1 MRCNAVTDS
10 ELLMEG
16 QPSAVG
22 FSCRYLPG
30 SRISRA
36 DFRFAERLATL
47 HHADGSSR
55 TIVWDERV
63 PMDVYTQVYG
73 VGLSPDGRFLFVP
86 SWEKGITCLNA
97 EDGRILWEFRKKHAR
112 QVFCYDEYLVC
123 FFEGEAL
130 RRISYAGE
138 ALQRLPFTGDSADC
152 WMLADGPLFMG
163 PKRRRFMLLHPED
176 FSVMNTFPQKAVT
189 GTEDD
194 PFLVWNVSGTSD
206 AITLH
211 CWHNDTRIMRELC
224 PDDAGNKEAEGAAR
238 RIF

>member
-1 MRCNAVTDS
+1 
-10 ELLMEG
+10 MEG

-47 HHADGSSR
+47 YHADGSTR
-55 TIVWDERV
+55 TIEWDERV

-86 SWEKGITCLNA
+86 SWEKGITCLSA
-97 EDGRILWEFRKKHAR
+97 GDGRILWEFRKKHAR

-138 ALQRLPFTGDSADC
+138 ELQRLPFTGDSADC

-163 PKRRRFMLLHPED
+163 PMRRKFMLLHPED
-176 FSVMNTFPQKAVT
+176 LSVMNTFPQKAVT

-211 CWHNDTRIMRELC
+211 CWHNDTRITRELC

>member
-36 DFRFAERLATL
+36 DFRFAEHLATL
-47 HHADGSSR
+47 HHADGTTRSV
-55 TIVWDERV
+55 VWDERV

-73 VGLSPDGRFLFVP
+73 VGISPDGRFLFVP
-86 SWEKGITCLNA
+86 SWEKGIACLSA
-97 EDGRILWEFRKKHAR
+97 GDGRILWEFRKKHAR
-112 QVFCYDEYLVC
+112 QVFCYDGDLVC

-138 ALQRLPFTGDSADC
+138 ELQRMPFTGDSADC
-152 WMLADGPLFMG
+152 WMLADGALFTG
-163 PKRRRFMLLHPED
+163 PKRRKFLLLHPAD
-176 FSVMNTFPQKAVT
+176 FSVINTFPQKAVT
-189 GTEDD
+189 GPAAD
-194 PFLVWNVSGTSD
+194 PFLLWNVSGTSD

-211 CWHNDTRIMRELC
+211 CWHNDTRITRELR
-224 PDDAGNKEAEGAAR
+224 PADAE
-238 RIF
+238 